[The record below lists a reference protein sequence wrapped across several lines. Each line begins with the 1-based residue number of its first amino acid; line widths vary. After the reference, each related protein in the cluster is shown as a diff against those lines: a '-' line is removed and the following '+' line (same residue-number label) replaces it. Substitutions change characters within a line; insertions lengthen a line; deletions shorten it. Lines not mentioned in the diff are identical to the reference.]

1 MSLYDQLNWGSF
13 LIKSC
18 HLLKLSYFVLNV
30 WQLLLYFSVEKYGI
44 YFCCL
49 LSLRSYKERQVCVYI
64 YIHTWMFM
72 CTVSHTQINVVGKP
86 LPLFPVINGAL
97 AHPRLQPHWT
107 FGPPCPNLFPCI
119 KKLQTQPNK
128 TPSSITTK
136 PGDTWGTK
144 QLQTEIIYICPLRGP
159 FLMGPFS
166 PTVVPLPT
174 HRASKVSSCSPT
186 HEALYFSGGVGRE
199 WWWWAGRGLGT
210 VMDLMRTLFQG
221 SSELPLCSFGAEL
234 GVSLLLVF
242 LPVVFFLLSR

>member
-1 MSLYDQLNWGSF
+1 MSLYDQLIWGSF

-18 HLLKLSYFVLNV
+18 HLLKLSYFVLSV

-64 YIHTWMFM
+64 YIHTWLFM

-86 LPLFPVINGAL
+86 LPLFPIINDAL

-159 FLMGPFS
+159 FLTGPFS
-166 PTVVPLPT
+166 PSVVPLPM

-186 HEALYFSGGVGRE
+186 HETVFSGRSGKGMVMMGRPGTGNCDGFDENVVPRKLRTSFVQLWGRVGC
-199 WWWWAGRGLGT
+199 
-210 VMDLMRTLFQG
+210 
-221 SSELPLCSFGAEL
+221 LPPL
-234 GVSLLLVF
+234 SLSACG
-242 LPVVFFLLSR
+242 FFLLSH